1 MTVELNEENSE
12 FMRKL
17 SKAVE
22 KYYEK
27 EDYDTLVNMVFKE
40 YREYLPFLIRLAE
53 KGTDGFRQVASYAS
67 KIE

>member
-1 MTVELNEENSE
+1 MTVELNEKNSE
-12 FMRKL
+12 FLKKL

-27 EDYDTLVNMVFKE
+27 EDYDALVNVVIRE
-40 YREYLPFLIRLAE
+40 YRGYLPFLLRLAE

>member
-1 MTVELNEENSE
+1 MTIELNEKNSE

-17 SKAVE
+17 SKATE

-27 EDYDTLVNMVFKE
+27 EDYDTLVNIVIRE
-40 YREYLPFLIRLAE
+40 YREYLPFLLRLAE

>member
-27 EDYDTLVNMVFKE
+27 EDYDILVNVVIRE
-40 YREYLPFLIRLAE
+40 YREYLPFLLRLAE
-53 KGTDGFRQVASYAS
+53 KGTDGFRQAASYAS